1 MADNG
6 SAPRRPAVLVVNDRV
21 NQRVAMRSML
31 VLLNVE
37 VVEADSGRA
46 ALRAVLGQDFAVI
59 LMDVRMPSV
68 DGYET
73 ADLIRQRDQS
83 SRTPIIFV
91 TAFGREDH
99 PQTVAAYAS
108 GAVDFLFTPV
118 VPDVLRAKVSVFV
131 DLFVKSR
138 ELQRSLDSI
147 KTLNGALR
155 DSQAST
161 QAVLDNVTD
170 GIVTAGHSGLI
181 ESLNPAA
188 RALFG
193 YREAEVIGQPLSL
206 IIAPEERDAFRSLT
220 TAPSTPRSEGDA
232 QNRASETFGRRR
244 DGSRFAMEIEHSKT
258 RIGDRS
264 LTLAFVRDI
273 SARQAYTKNLEHLAL
288 HDGLTGLA
296 NRKLFGE
303 LVLQGLA
310 SAHRND
316 EPRALLMMDLDGF
329 KQVNDML
336 GHDRGDRLLEQV
348 AQRLRGAVRESDTIA
363 RLGGDEFAILAN
375 GATDLAAAVTVAL
388 KIEQTCAK
396 EFTID
401 GEACRVSASIGI
413 AMFPE
418 HGTTMDQLLRRA
430 DAAMYLA
437 KRSAS
442 AHAVFDPS
450 QETHSAQEL
459 ALLTDMHQCI
469 ARDQLILHYQPKIDL
484 ATREITGVEALVRW
498 QHPRRGLLEAATF
511 MPELERTELIEQL
524 TRWVLNEA
532 LHQQRIWRD
541 QGVDLTMAVNIS
553 GHSLGQGSDLP
564 RTVAELTD
572 TWGTAPGRLTLELT
586 EGSLVETAAPEILDQ
601 LHSMGE
607 IMSIDDFGTGY
618 SSLAYLQR
626 LPVDEIKIDRSFVT
640 SLAAAS
646 HDEVIVGSTVDLAH
660 NLGLTVV
667 AEGVED
673 QNAMDLLVT
682 YGCDG
687 VQGYFFSRPCPADE
701 LTKWLTES
709 PYGMTAR
716 ASDQAI
722 AQNLDAA

>member
-1 MADNG
+1 MAHNG
-6 SAPRRPAVLVVNDRV
+6 SVPRPPAVLVVNDRV

-31 VLLNVE
+31 VVLNVE

-46 ALRAVLGQDFAVI
+46 ALREVLGQDFAVI
-59 LMDVRMPSV
+59 LMDVRMPGI

-73 ADLIRQRDQS
+73 ADLIRQRDRS

-91 TAFGREDH
+91 TAFGRDDH
-99 PQTVAAYAS
+99 PQTVAAYTS

-131 DLFVKSR
+131 DLFVKSQ
-138 ELQRSLDSI
+138 ELQRSLESI

-170 GIVTAGHSGLI
+170 GIVTAGESGLI

-193 YREAEVIGQPLSL
+193 YPEAEVIGQPLSL
-206 IIAPEERDAFRSLT
+206 IIAPEQRDAFRSLRV
-220 TAPSTPRSEGDA
+220 ASPVLRSPADV
-232 QNRASETFGRRR
+232 QNRASETVGRRR
-244 DGSRFAMEIEHSKT
+244 DGSTFAMEIEHSRT

-273 SARQAYTKNLEHLAL
+273 SARKAYTENLEHLAL

-310 SAHRND
+310 SANRND
-316 EPRALLMMDLDGF
+316 EPRALLMLDLDGF

-336 GHDRGDRLLEQV
+336 GHDHGDRLLQQV
-348 AQRLRGAVRESDTIA
+348 AQRVRGAVRDSDTIA
-363 RLGGDEFAILAN
+363 RLGGDEFAILPN

-388 KIEQTCAK
+388 KIEQACAE

-401 GEACRVSASIGI
+401 DEVCRVSASIGI

-437 KRSAS
+437 KRSAI

-459 ALLTDMHQCI
+459 AMLTDMHQCI
-469 ARDQLILHYQPKIDL
+469 ARDQLVLHYQPKIDL
-484 ATREITGVEALVRW
+484 ATREIAGVEALVRW
-498 QHPRRGLLEAATF
+498 QHPRRGLLLAADF
-511 MPELERTELIEQL
+511 MPQLERTELIEPL

-532 LHQQRIWRD
+532 LQQQRIWRD
-541 QGVDLTMAVNIS
+541 RGVDLTMAVNIS
-553 GHSLGQGSDLP
+553 GHSLGQGSNLP
-564 RTVAELTD
+564 GTVAELTD

-586 EGSLVETAAPEILDQ
+586 EGSLVETAAPEVLDQ
-601 LHSMGE
+601 LHSMGG

-640 SLAAAS
+640 GLAAAS
-646 HDEVIVGSTVDLAH
+646 DDELIVGSTVDLAH

-673 QNAMDLLVT
+673 QDAMDLLVT
-682 YGCDG
+682 HGCDG

-701 LTKWLTES
+701 LTRWLTDS

-716 ASDQAI
+716 TGDRVT
-722 AQNLDAA
+722 AQHLDAA

>member
-1 MADNG
+1 
-6 SAPRRPAVLVVNDRV
+6 
-21 NQRVAMRSML
+21 
-31 VLLNVE
+31 VE
-37 VVEADSGRA
+37 VVEAESGRA

-59 LMDVRMPSV
+59 LMDVRMPGI

-99 PQTVAAYAS
+99 LQTVAAYAG

-131 DLFVKSR
+131 DLFVKSQ

-147 KTLNGALR
+147 RTLNGALR

-170 GIVTAGHSGLI
+170 GIVTAGQSGLI

-193 YREAEVIGQPLSL
+193 YSEAEVIGQPLGL
-206 IIAPEERDAFRSLT
+206 IIAPEQDAFRSLT
-220 TAPSTPRSEGDA
+220 IAQLASGSRADV
-232 QNRASETFGRRR
+232 QNRGSETVGCRH
-244 DGSRFAMEIEHSKT
+244 DGSTFAMEIEHSEA

-273 SARQAYTKNLEHLAL
+273 SARKAYTENLEHLAL

-310 SAHRND
+310 SANRND

-336 GHDRGDRLLEQV
+336 GHDHGDRLLEQV
-348 AQRLRGAVRESDTIA
+348 AERLRGAVRESDTIA
-363 RLGGDEFAILAN
+363 RLGGDEFAILPS
-375 GATDLAAAVTVAL
+375 GATDLPAAVTVAL
-388 KIEQTCAK
+388 KIEQRCAE

-401 GEACRVSASIGI
+401 DQVCRVSASIGI

-442 AHAVFDPS
+442 GYAVFDAA

-459 ALLTDMHQCI
+459 ALLTDMYQCI
-469 ARDQLILHYQPKIDL
+469 ARDQLVLHYQPKIEL

-498 QHPRRGLLEAATF
+498 QHPRRGLLLAASF
-511 MPELERTELIEQL
+511 MPELERTELIEPL

-532 LHQQRIWRD
+532 LQQQRIWRD

-553 GHSLGQGSDLP
+553 GHSLGEGSNLP
-564 RTVAELTD
+564 GMVAELTD
-572 TWGTAPGRLTLELT
+572 AWGTAPGRLTLELT
-586 EGSLVETAAPEILDQ
+586 EGSLVATAAPEVLDR

-640 SLAAAS
+640 SLAVAS
-646 HDEVIVGSTVDLAH
+646 DDELIVGSTVDLAH

-673 QNAMDLLVT
+673 QGDPLVT

-709 PYGMTAR
+709 PYGVATSVGDRVTAQDR
-716 ASDQAI
+716 
-722 AQNLDAA
+722 DAA